1 MKLKHPAVWNL
12 EADEVRGFPWTAF
25 KIGDEV
31 LVGLNDPFSSPY
43 YYGKVEDVF
52 PDEDDDG
59 NLAHRVSIIFWDSD
73 DSYSFRRGWECDED
87 KEGFIRGNN
96 SYGGYLIPLK
106 HVLREREHPFV
117 FDPI

>member
-1 MKLKHPAVWNL
+1 MKLRHPAVWNL

-25 KIGDEV
+25 KIGDEI
-31 LVGLNDPFSSPY
+31 LVRPGSGYTGAY

-59 NLAHRVSIIFWDSD
+59 GLIHRVFITYWESD
-73 DSYSFRRGWECDED
+73 NDYDFRWGWECDED
-87 KEGFIRGNN
+87 REGFIRGNN

-117 FDPI
+117 FDPA